1 MEKSQSQQALG
12 QIESA
17 RQYMLSLVEDF
28 EPDQWFQMPNGMETH
43 LAWQIGHLAVAEY
56 GLALFRRRG
65 RLPED
70 REIMPGVF
78 RKQFSRGTLPDPDP
92 SNHPSGEELLAIM
105 ARIHNQVKSELAS
118 CKDADLT
125 DEVDLPYAGE
135 PTKLGALWFCA
146 HHEMLHA
153 GQIGLLR
160 RALGKNPI
168 R

>member
-1 MEKSQSQQALG
+1 MENSQSQQALS

-70 REIMPGVF
+70 RGIMPGVF
-78 RKQFSRGTLPDPDP
+78 RKQFSRGTLPDSDP
-92 SNHPSGEELLAIM
+92 SNHSSGEELLAIM
-105 ARIHNQVKSELAS
+105 ARIHDQVKSELAS
-118 CKDADLT
+118 CKDVDLT

-160 RALGKNPI
+160 RALGKTPI